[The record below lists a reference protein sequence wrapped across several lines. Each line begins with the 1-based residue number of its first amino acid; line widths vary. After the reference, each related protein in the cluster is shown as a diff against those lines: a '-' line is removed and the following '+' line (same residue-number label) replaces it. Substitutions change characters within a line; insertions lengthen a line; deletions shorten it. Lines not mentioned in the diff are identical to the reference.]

1 MEKQPI
7 ENLMST
13 TMENIR
19 DMVDVN
25 TVIGDPVQTPDGS
38 TVIPVSRVSF
48 GFVSGGAEYGAG
60 SKTLRAPGTD
70 ALPFGGGAGAGE
82 PISFEEAFDQLR
94 HCYMENERTN
104 RVRHESGYQR
114 VVQITIIGR
123 GAGTFTIR
131 FNENGMQVE
140 PTSASDAEAYVH
152 CSFDNLLAMARGFVT
167 VDKLYLSG
175 QLRLSG
181 NLSKG
186 FEIRYLLSP
195 AKQRA

>member
-1 MEKQPI
+1 
-7 ENLMST
+7 
-13 TMENIR
+13 
-19 DMVDVN
+19 
-25 TVIGDPVQTPDGS
+25 
-38 TVIPVSRVSF
+38 
-48 GFVSGGAEYGAG
+48 
-60 SKTLRAPGTD
+60 
-70 ALPFGGGAGAGE
+70 
-82 PISFEEAFDQLR
+82 
-94 HCYMENERTN
+94 MENERTN

-152 CSFDNLLAMARGFVT
+152 CSFDNLLAMARGFV
-167 VDKLYLSG
+167 SG

>member
-1 MEKQPI
+1 
-7 ENLMST
+7 
-13 TMENIR
+13 
-19 DMVDVN
+19 
-25 TVIGDPVQTPDGS
+25 
-38 TVIPVSRVSF
+38 
-48 GFVSGGAEYGAG
+48 
-60 SKTLRAPGTD
+60 
-70 ALPFGGGAGAGE
+70 
-82 PISFEEAFDQLR
+82 
-94 HCYMENERTN
+94 MENERTN
-104 RVRHESGYQR
+104 RVKHESGYHR

-140 PTSASDAEAYVH
+140 PASADDAEAYVH
-152 CSFDNLLAMARGFVT
+152 CSFDNLLAMARGLVT

-195 AKQRA
+195 AKKG

>member
-1 MEKQPI
+1 MRI
-7 ENLMST
+7 IIL
-13 TMENIR
+13 
-19 DMVDVN
+19 
-25 TVIGDPVQTPDGS
+25 
-38 TVIPVSRVSF
+38 
-48 GFVSGGAEYGAG
+48 GAG
-60 SKTLRAPGTD
+60 RVGESVAETLVSEANDITVVDPDPERLRALEDRLDLRGV
-70 ALPFGGGAGAGE
+70 AGNGVQ
-82 PISFEEAFDQLR
+82 PSILR
-94 HCYMENERTN
+94 A
-104 RVRHESGYQR
+104 
-114 VVQITIIGR
+114 
-123 GAGTFTIR
+123 AGTFTIR

>member
-1 MEKQPI
+1 MNHP
-7 ENLMST
+7 LSDMMMSS
-13 TMENIR
+13 MGKIR
-19 DMVDVN
+19 DMIDVN
-25 TVIGDPVQTPDGS
+25 TVIGEPIAAGDVTI
-38 TVIPVSRVSF
+38 IPVTKVSI
-48 GFVSGGAEYGAG
+48 GYGAG
-60 SKTLRAPGTD
+60 GSDFATKNYPANRDNA
-70 ALPFGGGAGAGE
+70 FGGGAGAGE
-82 PISFEEAFDQLR
+82 PIPFEEAFDQLR

>member
-1 MEKQPI
+1 MFDR
-7 ENLMST
+7 L
-13 TMENIR
+13 
-19 DMVDVN
+19 
-25 TVIGDPVQTPDGS
+25 
-38 TVIPVSRVSF
+38 RVRCMKKDFSWDK
-48 GFVSGGAEYGAG
+48 SAERYN
-60 SKTLRAPGTD
+60 RMYED
-70 ALPFGGGAGAGE
+70 ICGGAGAGE
-82 PISFEEAFDQLR
+82 PIPFEEAFDQLR

>member
-1 MEKQPI
+1 M
-7 ENLMST
+7 
-13 TMENIR
+13 
-19 DMVDVN
+19 
-25 TVIGDPVQTPDGS
+25 
-38 TVIPVSRVSF
+38 
-48 GFVSGGAEYGAG
+48 
-60 SKTLRAPGTD
+60 
-70 ALPFGGGAGAGE
+70 
-82 PISFEEAFDQLR
+82 FDRL
-94 HCYMENERTN
+94 
-104 RVRHESGYQR
+104 RVRCMKKDFSWDKSAERYNRMYEDICG
-114 VVQITIIGR
+114 

>member
-1 MEKQPI
+1 MRAYK
-7 ENLMST
+7 
-13 TMENIR
+13 
-19 DMVDVN
+19 DFDG
-25 TVIGDPVQTPDGS
+25 IGDGFAFSDYQAKDLYLAISEAVKLYFGDEEMFDRL
-38 TVIPVSRVSF
+38 RVRCMKKDFSWDK
-48 GFVSGGAEYGAG
+48 SAERYN
-60 SKTLRAPGTD
+60 RMYED
-70 ALPFGGGAGAGE
+70 ICGGAGAGE
-82 PISFEEAFDQLR
+82 PIPFEEAFDQLR

-104 RVRHESGYQR
+104 RVKHESGYHR

-140 PTSASDAEAYVH
+140 PASADDAEAYVH
-152 CSFDNLLAMARGFVT
+152 CSFDNLLAMARGLVT

-175 QLRLSG
+175 QLRLRG

-195 AKQRA
+195 AK

>member
-1 MEKQPI
+1 MMLFIAEFPA
-7 ENLMST
+7 
-13 TMENIR
+13 
-19 DMVDVN
+19 D
-25 TVIGDPVQTPDGS
+25 
-38 TVIPVSRVSF
+38 
-48 GFVSGGAEYGAG
+48 GAEYFVC
-60 SKTLRAPGTD
+60 PGHK
-70 ALPFGGGAGAGE
+70 LCKQCVCPGVQCGGAGAGE
-82 PISFEEAFDQLR
+82 PIPFEEAFDQLR

-152 CSFDNLLAMARGFVT
+152 CSFDNLLAMARGLVT

>member
-1 MEKQPI
+1 MNYQIQTLNAISPAIYTQLGEHYHVSDSAGQPDAI
-7 ENLMST
+7 LVRSASMH
-13 TMENIR
+13 
-19 DMVDVN
+19 DM
-25 TVIGDPVQTPDGS
+25 P
-38 TVIPVSRVSF
+38 
-48 GFVSGGAEYGAG
+48 
-60 SKTLRAPGTD
+60 LAPSVLSI
-70 ALPFGGGAGAGE
+70 ARAGAGE
-82 PISFEEAFDQLR
+82 PIPFEEAFDQLR

-104 RVRHESGYQR
+104 RVRHASGYQR